1 MQNPPPLEVCH
12 APCMDRLA
20 GPRQGFVVAVL
31 AALVLL
37 PNLGGP
43 PLWDDD
49 EPRNAACSLAMH
61 ASGDWIVPTFNGRL
75 RVEKPALVNWVH
87 LAGFAIAGPNE
98 LGARLGSA
106 VLTIGTCLLTW
117 QIGRELFRGQAGLW
131 AGIVMSTCLW
141 TGVAGRAA
149 TPDAPLL
156 FLTTLTLWLFIRGVR
171 QTAADGGGWRSGAGR
186 LSARAAICVGGCCGL
201 AVLAKGP
208 VGLVLPLVACAGFTW
223 WQAVREP
230 VRPGGLVTRGIAAG
244 FETAVALRLWLL
256 VVTALAV
263 AAPWY
268 LLVTL
273 RTDGAWLE
281 GFLLVHN
288 VGRFTATM
296 EGHDGSPFF
305 YYPLVILVGMFPWS
319 MASGLIGHHAVRGML
334 TADATDDRA
343 VGIRL
348 MAAWIVAWVV
358 PFSLAA
364 TKLPG
369 YVWPAYPAVAVLTG
383 LFLADWI
390 RLPAPTTDRWMR
402 VAWGFLA
409 VSGAALMLAVPL
421 VARRLA
427 PGAEWLGLVGCVPL
441 CGAGAAW
448 ILQSRQAR
456 FAAGAALSATAC
468 MTVALL
474 VAAGPAC
481 LAAGGST
488 RQLLAGFQNGAAG
501 AGMPLAACFTPPSV
515 VFYGGQLTADGTV
528 AELNHPVEAA
538 AFVAAHPGAH
548 LVVDGRF
555 EPQFRAALPATYAV
569 VRETVALPES
579 RRLLLLGPAHPSAGT
594 ATADTLRLAA
604 DRGDQAGR

>member
-1 MQNPPPLEVCH
+1 MRNPPL
-12 APCMDRLA
+12 
-20 GPRQGFVVAVL
+20 QGLVVATV

-61 ASGDWIVPTFNGRL
+61 SSGDWVVPTFNGRL

-87 LAGFAIAGPNE
+87 LAGFALAGPNE

-106 VLTIGTCLLTW
+106 VLTLGTCLITW

-131 AGIVMSTCLW
+131 AGVVMASCLW
-141 TGVAGRAA
+141 TGVAGRAS

-156 FLTTLTLWLFIRGVR
+156 FMTTLAVWLFVRGAR
-171 QTAADGGGWRSGAGR
+171 RPAADGGGWQDGPVR
-186 LSARAAICVGGCCGL
+186 LSPRAAACVGGCCGL

-208 VGLVLPLVACAGFTW
+208 VGLVLPLVALAGFTW
-223 WQAVREP
+223 WQAVRGASRSGP
-230 VRPGGLVTRGIAAG
+230 MLTRGAAAG
-244 FETAVALRLWLL
+244 VDAAMGLRLWIIVAAACL
-256 VVTALAV
+256 V

-281 GFLLVHN
+281 GFLFVHN
-288 VGRFTATM
+288 IGRFTAPM
-296 EGHDGSPFF
+296 EGHDGSPFL

-319 MASGLIGHHAVRGML
+319 MASGLIGHHACRGIL
-334 TADATDDRA
+334 SAEADDDRA
-343 VGIRL
+343 AGIRL
-348 MAAWIVAWVV
+348 MAAWIAAWVI

-369 YVWPAYPAVAVLTG
+369 YVWPAYPAIAVLTG

-390 RLPAPTTDRWMR
+390 RLPTIAIDRWMR

-409 VSGAALMLAVPL
+409 VSGAALAIAVPL
-421 VARRLA
+421 VAYQLA
-427 PGAEWLGLVGCVPL
+427 PGIEWLGLVGFVPL
-441 CGAGAAW
+441 CGAVAAW
-448 ILQSRQAR
+448 VCQSRQAR
-456 FAAGAALSATAC
+456 VASVAALGVTAC
-468 MTVALL
+468 VTVAVL

-481 LAAGGST
+481 LARQGST
-488 RQLLAGFQNGAAG
+488 RQLLADLSARQPQAG
-501 AGMPLAACFTPPSV
+501 VPLGACFVPPSV
-515 VFYGGQLTADGTV
+515 VFYGSRLTPDGTV
-528 AELNHPVEAA
+528 AELNHPAEAA

-555 EPQFRAALPATYAV
+555 ESQFRAALPTTYAV
-569 VRETVALPES
+569 LGTTVALPES
-579 RRLLLLGPAHPSAGT
+579 RRLLLLGPVPPT
-594 ATADTLRLAA
+594 ATTTIHDAPRLAA
-604 DRGDQAGR
+604 DQGGPTLH